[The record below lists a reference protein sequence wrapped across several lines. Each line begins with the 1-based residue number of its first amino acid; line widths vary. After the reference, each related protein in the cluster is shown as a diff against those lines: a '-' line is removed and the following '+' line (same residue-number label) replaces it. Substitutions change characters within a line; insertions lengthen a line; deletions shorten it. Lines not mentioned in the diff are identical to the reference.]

1 MDVFATQ
8 SHQPDLGIS
17 FIWLLQLVALNL
29 LSKPRDMCSMTP
41 WLKTL
46 LLANKRR
53 KASQPT
59 LTRKNSINFLTGLI
73 IDDLV
78 KVLDRRVST
87 DVVVDGSQLDQLPEE
102 SDVSFGSE
110 VLVADDCLAH
120 CFGLVFAGT
129 IIVEEGECLDAT
141 FKLERQAGGGH
152 VFVSGTDVV
161 EKTGQCEG

>member
-1 MDVFATQ
+1 MDLFATQ
-8 SHQPDLGIS
+8 TLHPDVRIS
-17 FIWLLQLVALNL
+17 FKWLLQLVALNL
-29 LSKPRDMCSMTP
+29 LSKPRDVGSMTP
-41 WLKTL
+41 RLKTL
-46 LLANKRR
+46 LLTNKRG

-59 LTRKNSINFLTGLI
+59 LTRKSSIDFLTGLG

-87 DVVVDGSQLDQLPEE
+87 DVIVDGSQLDQLPEK

-129 IIVEEGECLDAT
+129 IIAEESECLDAA
-141 FKLERQAGGGH
+141 FKLEGEAGGSH
-152 VFVSGTDVV
+152 VFISGTDVV
-161 EKTGQCEG
+161 EKTCQGEG